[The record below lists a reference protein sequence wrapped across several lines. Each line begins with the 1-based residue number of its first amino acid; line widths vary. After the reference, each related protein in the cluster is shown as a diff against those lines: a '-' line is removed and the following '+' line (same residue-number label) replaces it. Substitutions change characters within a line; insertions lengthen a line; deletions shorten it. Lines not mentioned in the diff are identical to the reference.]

1 MQDLITTALTD
12 NGGFRIYAA
21 VTTNLVREASKIHG
35 CSPLAS
41 AALGRTLTA
50 DRKSVV

>member
-21 VTTNLVREASKIHG
+21 VTTNLVREASQIHG
-35 CSPLAS
+35 CSPLAYRGGDY
-41 AALGRTLTA
+41 GRNA
-50 DRKSVV
+50 KGG